1 MKKISLTLLLALGL
15 VALPRVS
22 VYAQTPTPCVGPTA
36 TSRCTVRVPE
46 PSSFSQ
52 LAAGLLAIGGV
63 AFVLKRK
70 RLAQN

>member
-52 LAAGLLAIGGV
+52 LAAGLLAIAGV

>member
-1 MKKISLTLLLALGL
+1 MKKISLALVLVVGL
-15 VALPRVS
+15 VALPKVS

-36 TSRCTVRVPE
+36 TSKCTVSVPE
-46 PSSFSQ
+46 PSSSSQ
-52 LAAGLLAIGGV
+52 LAAGLLAIGAL

>member
-1 MKKISLTLLLALGL
+1 MKEISLALFLAVGM
-15 VALPRVS
+15 VALPKVS

-36 TSRCTVRVPE
+36 TSKCTVRVPE

-52 LAAGLLAIGGV
+52 LAAGLLAIGGL
-63 AFVLKRK
+63 AFILKRK